1 MLLKSMLLY
10 LTILGFLIS
19 FLILINLRTSNR
31 ANLYLFFFFLINNIY
46 SLSHYAALYSGN
58 RNLIA
63 VMLVHFTPLYL
74 LLGPFFYFYVR
85 GLMNDDYRLSKKDL
99 LHFIP
104 SFLILINISPYLF
117 NSFDQKLFFAD
128 EVLIDP
134 VNIFKNRFLFFSPTA
149 SFVSRPFF
157 AISYVVI
164 SSVLIF
170 KKKLNENY
178 NDMQSKLIYRWLIS
192 LIAMTLLLYLTFLLF
207 SIIGYSTKNTLET
220 QNRSVYI
227 LYATAMGLI
236 LLNFSLLFFP
246 NILYGLPQLD
256 YAMKKPKFAII
267 ETMEAVK
274 KDTKAF
280 EISDDK
286 LDLLTSKIDM
296 YLLSLPYINMNFTL
310 SVMSAETD
318 IPAHHLSYY
327 LNEHLKI
334 NFNTWKNDLRINHVI
349 ELIKSGSYE
358 TLTLDALSKQSG
370 FGSRSSF
377 INAFKLKTGL
387 TPSEYL
393 QNL

>member
-1 MLLKSMLLY
+1 MLLY